1 MRSRRIVLKKSP
13 VHGNGVFA
21 ARRIAAGERIAEYRG
36 KLLTHA
42 QADRIAD
49 GGYDTGHTFFFT
61 LNERY
66 VIDGGQG
73 GNIARWI
80 NHSCAPNCEPVML
93 EDGKKNSKKDQ
104 IVIEAV
110 RDIEPGEELGYEYG
124 IALEGRLT
132 PQLKRAWACRCGS
145 PQCKG
150 TMLQRKRA

>member
-1 MRSRRIVLKKSP
+1 MRRKVLLRKSAI
-13 VHGNGVFA
+13 HGNGVFA
-21 ARRIAAGERIAEYRG
+21 ARHITAGERIARYCG
-36 KLLTHA
+36 KVITHA

-61 LNERY
+61 LNDRY

-93 EDGKKNSKKDQ
+93 IDHKHPKLDHV
-104 IVIEAV
+104 VIDAI

-124 IALEGRLT
+124 ITLEGRVT
-132 PQLKRAWACRCGS
+132 AKMKQAWACRCGAAHCTGS
-145 PQCKG
+145 
-150 TMLQRKRA
+150 MLSLRRA